1 MRRIINIT
9 LILALLLGLYVPAL
23 AAGQDFYLM
32 EDKSSAPQFTD
43 VPQNQWYYTWVT
55 KAAQAGWVSGVGN
68 NKFDPHGKV
77 TYSQFAVMLGKA
89 LYADDLASQPKG
101 EYWWTPACEV
111 AAKHGLFVD
120 TDMASRSNWT
130 AVANK
135 PMEREEMAQMMYNAL
150 RDVGAKLPTYEEY
163 TEVAMGIGDIIDTDN
178 YDAVATCYAIKLL
191 TGTGNGNFDPHSPMT
206 RAQAAVV
213 LCNIYG
219 YVTGDVTGSSPAS
232 PAEPE
237 KPTQPDVPRPSGAVG
252 ARYNVDSYDVPADT
266 NKDGWIT
273 EAEVQAVLA
282 QLEIEYPHGSPWG
295 SNDRWTSP
303 VFGSGRECAGF
314 AFMVS
319 DKIFGDLPKYAIAI
333 EDTRVGD
340 VMFDGPTNHKSV
352 ILNDYGKLI
361 FEGINYTEG
370 YYSADGNVSG
380 TVAWGVVNYYADY
393 SPTAAGS
400 VIYSRYPK

>member
-1 MRRIINIT
+1 MRKRI
-9 LILALLLGLYVPAL
+9 LSAILATTLMASLTVQAL
-23 AAGQDFYLM
+23 ATDT
-32 EDKSSAPQFTD
+32 PQFTD

-55 KAAQAGWVSGVGN
+55 KAASQGWVSGIGGG
-68 NKFDPHGKV
+68 KFDPNGKV
-77 TYSQFAVMLGKA
+77 TYCQFATMLNRA
-89 LYADDLASQPKG
+89 LYSNEFDAQPKG

-111 AAKHGLFVD
+111 ADRHGLFAD

-130 AVANK
+130 TVANK

-150 RDVGAKLPTYEEY
+150 SDVGAKLPTYEEY

-252 ARYNVDSYDVPADT
+252 GRYDTSAYDVPADT

-282 QLEIEYPHGSPWG
+282 QLRIDYPTGSRWG
-295 SNDRWTSP
+295 SGDFWTSP
-303 VFGSGRECAGF
+303 VFGRSDECAGF
-314 AFMVS
+314 AYMLS
-319 DKIFGDLPKYAIAI
+319 DKIFGNLPAYEVAM
-333 EDTRVGD
+333 EETRVGD
-340 VMFDGPTNHKSV
+340 VLKDGPAYHKNV
-352 ILNDYGKLI
+352 ALNDYGKLI
-361 FEGINYTEG
+361 FEGVNYTEG
-370 YYSADGNVSG
+370 YYTVDGNVSG
-380 TVAWGVVNYYADY
+380 TVAWDVVNYYAEW
-393 SPTAAGS
+393 PTGTRGTH
-400 VIYSRYPK
+400 IYSRYPKG